1 MAGII
6 DGLKEA
12 IATMLML
19 MLPMIL
25 GAAYDKY
32 RSRKRRSKLRQIRR
46 RHELARHEDRQQAKI
61 AIKLWK
67 AEDAL
72 ANGKEL

>member
-6 DGLKEA
+6 DGLAEA

-19 MLPMIL
+19 MLPIAI
-25 GAAYDKY
+25 GAAYDKCK
-32 RSRKRRSKLRQIRR
+32 SRKRRSKLRQIRR
-46 RHELARHEDRQQAKI
+46 RHELAQHEDRQQAKI

-67 AEDAL
+67 AEDTI
-72 ANGKEL
+72 ANGKKL